1 MNAKGAD
8 SVLSAPAFERPAM
21 AKADELVFVSVLF
34 EAREVTDSRA
44 ANNTTM
50 SLEQKT
56 AEVCAACPAEALLR
70 PYSRLGSSCTRTR
83 TLRRFPAQ
91 TRLLRT

>member
-1 MNAKGAD
+1 MTARPSD
-8 SVLSAPAFERPAM
+8 SILSAPAFERPAT

-34 EAREVTDSRA
+34 EAREVTDPRA

-56 AEVCAACPAEALLR
+56 AEVFYAP
-70 PYSRLGSSCTRTR
+70 
-83 TLRRFPAQ
+83 
-91 TRLLRT
+91 